1 MFRRYLVFCWWL
13 WGLSI
18 LYYLRKIKYSFFY
31 LSFGAVIFT
40 IFNFLN
46 NNNIHYTRRLIIG
59 IIEVIILILNTYYHF
74 IVNKLPLYSKP
85 DIIFNLCLFIFYLII
100 LHIFGESFYSI
111 YYNKVLNEHENQR
124 TLFEYLYDSKI
135 FKYINNINII

>member
-59 IIEVIILILNTYYHF
+59 IIEVIILILN
-74 IVNKLPLYSKP
+74 I
-85 DIIFNLCLFIFYLII
+85 YL
-100 LHIFGESFYSI
+100 
-111 YYNKVLNEHENQR
+111 
-124 TLFEYLYDSKI
+124 KI
-135 FKYINNINII
+135 FES